1 MDTLLFK
8 TPNGYVVDCP
18 CQDHPPILLVFGN
31 WAVYLEVDAF
41 LGLTDFMHTIDSS
54 CFRNDMPHNRKIII
68 KTGLGNMF
76 WLMNEAELNELRELL
91 AQAVLAYRVRQLV
104 RQQD

>member
-1 MDTLLFK
+1 
-8 TPNGYVVDCP
+8 
-18 CQDHPPILLVFGN
+18 
-31 WAVYLEVDAF
+31 
-41 LGLTDFMHTIDSS
+41 
-54 CFRNDMPHNRKIII
+54 
-68 KTGLGNMF
+68 MF